1 MGITVLIGLVSDGI
15 VSIASPSMFGVL
27 ALHSGG
33 VVNFF
38 VPSGGGQFAVQAPTV
53 LDAAA
58 RLEVDPLVAI
68 TVISYG
74 DQRTPVLSP
83 QERTA
88 ARECRGSGHRTGA
101 VFFTVVAP
109 LHLT

>member
-1 MGITVLIGLVSDGI
+1 MGITVLIDLESDGI
-15 VSIASPSMFGVL
+15 ASIASPSTFGVL
-27 ALHSGG
+27 ALLSGAL
-33 VVNFF
+33 VNFF
-38 VPSGGGQFAVQAPTV
+38 VPSGGGQFAVQAPRM

-58 RLEVDPLVAI
+58 RLEVDPSVAI
-68 TVISYG
+68 TAISYG

-83 QERTA
+83 QVRTA
-88 ARECRGSGHRTGA
+88 AGERRGSRHRTGA

>member
-1 MGITVLIGLVSDGI
+1 MSDGI
-15 VSIASPSMFGVL
+15 VSIASPSTFGVL
-27 ALHSGG
+27 ALFSDGL
-33 VVNFF
+33 VNFF
-38 VPSGGGQFAVQAPTV
+38 VPSDGGQFAVQAPIM

-58 RLEVDPLVAI
+58 RLEVDPSVAI
-68 TVISYG
+68 MAISYG

-83 QERTA
+83 QGRTA
-88 ARECRGSGHRTGA
+88 AGERRGSRHRTGT

>member
-1 MGITVLIGLVSDGI
+1 MGTTGSIGLVSDGI
-15 VSIASPSMFGVL
+15 VIIASPSMFDVL
-27 ALHSGG
+27 ALLSVGLG
-33 VVNFF
+33 NFF
-38 VPSGGGQFAVQAPTV
+38 VPSGGGQFAVQAPRM

-58 RLEVDPLVAI
+58 RLEVDPSVAI
-68 TVISYG
+68 TAISYG

-83 QERTA
+83 QGRTA
-88 ARECRGSGHRTGA
+88 ARECRGSRHRTGA